1 MCALKGMFSVGASLV
16 GIRTTLHRDIG
27 LLAYAR
33 ACQQLGRV
41 ETDERDSPFYAAAG
55 LKEATFKEELHEEI
69 DKWLKYVI

>member
-16 GIRTTLHRDIG
+16 GIRTTLHRDMG

-33 ACQQLGRV
+33 ACQQQDSA
-41 ETDERDSPFYAAAG
+41 ETDERDWPW
-55 LKEATFKEELHEEI
+55 KEVTFKEELQEEI